1 MVMIDRAVPED
12 VLALAYLL
20 WLDTHGAEPEQEAL
34 KGFAD
39 DLADW
44 WSEHR
49 ESHRGFVARSPDGS
63 VVGMAWV
70 ALVPRVPR
78 PASVT
83 RSSADLQTVY
93 VLPEHRG
100 HGVGSALVDAAATHA
115 TELGASRVTVHS
127 GRKAVK
133 VYQRLG
139 FAPSPR
145 LLQRPAD
152 QPASAGA

>member
-39 DLADW
+39 DLAVW

-70 ALVPRVPR
+70 ALVSRVPR
-78 PASVT
+78 PV
-83 RSSADLQTVY
+83 SAMRRAGDLQTVY

-100 HGVGSALVDAAATHA
+100 HRIGSALVEAAATHA
-115 TELGASRVTVHS
+115 MELGASRVTVHS
-127 GRKAVK
+127 GRKAIE
-133 VYQRLG
+133 VYRRLG
-139 FAPSPR
+139 FAASPR

-152 QPASAGA
+152 DPASAGA